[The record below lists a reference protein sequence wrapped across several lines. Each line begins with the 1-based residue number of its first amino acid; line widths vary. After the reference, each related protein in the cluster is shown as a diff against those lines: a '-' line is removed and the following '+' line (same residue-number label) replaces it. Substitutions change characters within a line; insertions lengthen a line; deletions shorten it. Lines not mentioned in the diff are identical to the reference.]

1 MKINDIIGALK
12 GKVINVEPR
21 EISGVS
27 IDTRTIKSGNIF
39 FALQGPHFDGHNFVK
54 EAFKKGASFSV
65 VEHCVTGKNEIIVS
79 DPLYALGQLARYH
92 RQSIKGKIIGITGSV
107 GKTTTK
113 EFLASILSRN
123 HSSIKS
129 EKNYNNLIGVP
140 LSLLKVKDEEFVV
153 IEMGS
158 NKKGEIDRLSYIV
171 EPDIGIITEI
181 SAVHTEFFGD
191 IRGVF
196 EEKKS
201 MLKYLRGELIVNG
214 DNSFLKALKYKD
226 KTTIGF
232 RKNND
237 FIVSIVGMDEGES
250 IFSINGEVYKISIPG
265 KGSIVSAAIAAVTA
279 IKLGIGNE
287 DIRIGLYET
296 KGPPHRME
304 MVTIDGV
311 QFIDDTYNAS
321 PLAMKNAIDFLA
333 GRTGRKLAILG
344 DMLELGDEANDFH
357 REIGKYLRGKV
368 DQIFVVGEKAKF
380 YIEGFGGGIMYKDI
394 SEIISAIV
402 DDFKYW
408 EWVLVKGSRKL
419 ELDRIIS
426 TIWEKECSTTS
437 IT

>member
-1 MKINDIIGALK
+1 MNINEVISAIK
-12 GKVINVEPR
+12 GKVTNVEPR

-27 IDTRTIKSGNIF
+27 VDTRTIKRGNIF
-39 FALQGPHFDGHNFVK
+39 FALRGRHFDGHNFVE
-54 EAFKKGASFSV
+54 EAFQKGASFSV
-65 VEHCVTGKNEIIVS
+65 VEHYVTGKNEIIVS
-79 DPLYALGQLARYH
+79 DSLYALGQLAKHH

-113 EFLASILSRN
+113 EFLASILSRS
-123 HSSIKS
+123 HSSLKS

-140 LSLLKVKDEEFVV
+140 ISLLKVKDEEFVA

-158 NKKGEIDRLSYIV
+158 NKKGEIDRLSYIA

-181 SAVHTEFFGD
+181 SIVHTEFFGD

-196 EEKKS
+196 EEKS
-201 MLKYLRGELIVNG
+201 SILRHLKGELIVNG
-214 DNSFLKALKYKD
+214 DNSFLKGLKYKD

-232 RKNND
+232 GRNND
-237 FIVSIVGMDEGES
+237 FIVRVVEMDEGES
-250 IFSINGEVYKISIPG
+250 IFSINGEVYKVTIPG
-265 KGSIVSAAIAAVTA
+265 KGSIISAAIAAITA
-279 IKLGIGNE
+279 TKLAISNE
-287 DIRIGLYET
+287 DIRIGLFET
-296 KGPPHRME
+296 KGAPHRME

-333 GRTGRKLAILG
+333 GRIGKKLAILG
-344 DMLELGDEANDFH
+344 DMLELGDEADKFH
-357 REIGKYLRGKV
+357 REIGEYLRGKV

-380 YIEGFGGGIMYKDI
+380 YLEGFNGGVRYKDI
-394 SEIISAIV
+394 SEIISTIV
-402 DDFKYW
+402 DDFKDW
-408 EWVLVKGSRKL
+408 EWILVKGSRKL